1 MDIRQIE
8 YFNAVV
14 ACGSFTGAAAN
25 MHISQPAITTAI
37 KTLEEELG
45 VKLFIRDRRS
55 IILTPEGQ
63 RFRDRTLSLL
73 GQFEDLKTDMLR
85 LADSRGT
92 RLNIAVIPVGGAGVT
107 TALHSGFHRTY
118 PNYELSV
125 YELGTLA
132 CINALEQN
140 EVDLAFM
147 VLTDECRIKFNVLPI
162 HSSTINAV
170 VCRDNPLSRRE
181 KLTAQDLKNE
191 PVILLPEHTIV
202 SQQVN
207 RMFASANISPN
218 VIATPSQMFTV
229 FSLVMHDA
237 GISFVLGDGFS
248 FALDTDKIVAVP
260 LEPALP
266 YELGFVW
273 KKDAFLNAAARD
285 CIKYTQDTIK
295 EPGK

>member
-14 ACGSFTGAAAN
+14 ACGSFTSAAAN

-45 VKLFIRDRRS
+45 VRLFIRDRRN

-73 GQFEDLKTDMLR
+73 SQFDDIKTDMQR

-107 TALHSGFHRTY
+107 TALHSGFHKEY
-118 PNYELSV
+118 PDYELSV

-132 CINALEQN
+132 CISALEQN

-147 VLTDECRIKFNVLPI
+147 VLTDECRIKFNTQPV
-162 HSSTINAV
+162 HSGTINAV
-170 VCRDNPLSRRE
+170 VSRDNPLSL
-181 KLTAQDLKNE
+181 KKCITAQDLKNE

-207 RMFASANISPN
+207 RVFTAANVRPN

-229 FSLVMHDA
+229 FSLVMHNA
-237 GISFVLGDGFS
+237 GISFVLGDGFA
-248 FALDTDKIVAVP
+248 FALDTNKIVAVP
-260 LEPALP
+260 LAPAIP

-273 KKDAFLNAAARD
+273 KKDAHLNCAARA
-285 CIKYTQDTIK
+285 CMKYINEHQTK
-295 EPGK
+295 